1 MVVQLGEFIHQ
12 HKHTWRHFRR
22 FPAKDFTQPLADL
35 VTNRT
40 AMDVVEHH
48 RCTAAVRRGPSRWFG
63 LDLIWPK
70 SGKSKFASGNAR
82 TGEKSVKHHAAGCA
96 VAFEIRLSLDAR
108 FDAFRR

>member
-1 MVVQLGEFIHQ
+1 MVVQLGELIHQ
-12 HKHTWRHFRR
+12 HKQTWRHFRR

-48 RCTAAVRRGPSRWFG
+48 RCTAAVRPGPSRWFG

-82 TGEKSVKHHAAGCA
+82 TGEKSVK
-96 VAFEIRLSLDAR
+96 R
-108 FDAFRR
+108 